1 MKNFMLIIVML
12 LMFSMPMSAQ
22 NGEAKGIRAHYT
34 AYFIWYEGQKNK
46 REEEMVLDILPRRT
60 HFYCWNSVMRQA
72 VTDSIMAVG
81 GNYGDLVNA
90 MEKAN
95 IPRASLHYQIWKGVP
110 NDSMLTFTDKNFV
123 RFRYTEPVEHPVW
136 TLGTRDST
144 IIGYHCMQA
153 FTTFHGRKWTVW
165 FTTEIPVSEGPWKL
179 HGLPGLILD
188 AEESDGLFAFYATG
202 IENISQKESRLAR
215 ERQYYDCDKTEYY
228 RLMRFKEKDPV
239 AFSERFGVTVGP
251 GYDAQGRPIK
261 YPVKKAVFMEKNYE
275 ESESQ

>member
-1 MKNFMLIIVML
+1 
-12 LMFSMPMSAQ
+12 
-22 NGEAKGIRAHYT
+22 
-34 AYFIWYEGQKNK
+34 
-46 REEEMVLDILPRRT
+46 
-60 HFYCWNSVMRQA
+60 
-72 VTDSIMAVG
+72 
-81 GNYGDLVNA
+81 
-90 MEKAN
+90 
-95 IPRASLHYQIWKGVP
+95 
-110 NDSMLTFTDKNFV
+110 MLTFTDQKFV
-123 RFRYTEPVEHPVW
+123 DFRYTEPVEHPVW